1 MQSVIS
7 VFENHQAAQRAVD
20 RLLQAGF
27 DSDRV
32 HRHEGAAAANT
43 AAAARPGSMG
53 KGDFDEDRGVLA
65 SIGHFFASV
74 LGQDPPTG
82 YADRYVEM
90 VRRGHSVV
98 VVQAKDE
105 EEKDRATT
113 IVRELGASD
122 IAENAPEWRDEDMM
136 VPRSEI
142 GV

>member
-7 VFENHQAAQRAVD
+7 VFENRQAAERAMD

-27 DSDRV
+27 ESRRV
-32 HRHEGAAAANT
+32 HRHEGAAPANT
-43 AAAARPGSMG
+43 ATAASPASVE
-53 KGDFDEDRGVLA
+53 KGDFDEDRGVLS

-74 LGQDPPTG
+74 FGQDPPKG

-90 VRRGHSVV
+90 VRRGQSVV
-98 VVQAKDE
+98 VIQAKDD

-122 IAENAPEWRDEDMM
+122 IAEDAPEWEGSDM
-136 VPRSEI
+136 RSEI